1 MKTNFGEVEFIESVL
16 CRSID
21 DTIVWKNLK
30 FYDKCGKTYKIKK
43 LIKPACISYA
53 ESIAGRN
60 ETKQSTA
67 KKKRYLGMGYFFVC
81 DIIL

>member
-1 MKTNFGEVEFIESVL
+1 MWTDLGEVEFIESVL

-43 LIKPACISYA
+43 LNK
-53 ESIAGRN
+53 ERN
-60 ETKQSTA
+60 KTKHSKN
-67 KKKRYLGMGYFFVC
+67 KKTPHEDVVFFYLV
-81 DIIL
+81 I